1 MQAIDLIHTLGPA
14 GTNCE
19 AAARH
24 WLEQS
29 NIVGFSAVERSV
41 ILHRTLEDAADAM
54 MVDKNSALLT
64 PIAYPQ
70 LGDLIY
76 SNIGRFQIIDTFII
90 PTYEMVLASNC
101 SAYPRVISLHP
112 APTKLLGDQF
122 KKRFVESNVIAAI
135 DCSHK
140 KSDGCITTRDVAVKY
155 NLRVVKSFGRVIMG
169 FSLHASTVETQR
181 IECPQESYLHCI

>member
-19 AAARH
+19 AAARYR
-24 WLEQS
+24 LKQI
-29 NIVGFSAVERSV
+29 NIAGVSAAERSV

-76 SNIGRFQIIDTFII
+76 SNIGRFQIIDTFTI

-101 SAYPRVISLHP
+101 SANPKVISLHP

-122 KKRFVESNVIAAI
+122 EKRFVESNVIAAI
-135 DCSHK
+135 DCSQN
-140 KSDGCITTRDVAVKY
+140 KSDGCITTHDAAIKY
-155 NLRVVKSFGRVIMG
+155 NLRVLKSFGRVIMG
-169 FSLHASTVETQR
+169 FSLHASTIGTQKSQSPR
-181 IECPQESYLHCI
+181 ESYLSYI